1 MKWIIFFTALL
12 IGVPVGIVLSAR
24 YRKFEYFI
32 LFLIVFFTAQNIDI
46 NFVSREWIRGTS
58 RGFSI
63 GLIDLAIMIFFALVM
78 KRRNHHK
85 IKIIPPGTV
94 LYFLYFFFSAI
105 STFNSANALMSF
117 FELWNIFRMYLFYW
131 VMYNYLR
138 KYKNLS
144 LIMKFIAVVVLFIS
158 FTVIK
163 QKYLGGIHRP
173 PGPFP
178 HPNSLVMYLNI
189 FNTLVFAYLLNV
201 KSSNLFYWLTVFALG
216 TFSLVSTLSR
226 AGMGVYFI
234 AVPIVLLLSYRQG
247 FTTKKF
253 KATTLMVL
261 VGSIGLIMVMDT
273 LIERYV
279 RAPER
284 SGETRVELAVAAK
297 KMANDK
303 LFGIGLNNFGIKI
316 KPPYEYNSHM
326 EYDRDNPDDASNL
339 ILVETVY
346 MMIAAETGWH
356 NLIIFLIFL
365 GQFYVI
371 NLRNLGRYKKSVY
384 SYVPI
389 GLLGGLTAIYL
400 ESTLEW
406 VLKQTNNSYQLMLVF
421 AIIGMMAREYKR
433 KQTTKKVRQK

>member
-12 IGVPVGIVLSAR
+12 IGVPVGIVLSDR
-24 YRKFEYFI
+24 YRKFEYFV

-63 GLIDLAIMIFFALVM
+63 GLIDLATMIFFALVI
-78 KRRNHHK
+78 KRKNHHK

-105 STFNSANALMSF
+105 SIFNSANALMSF

-138 KYKNLS
+138 NYKNLS
-144 LIMKFIAVVVLFIS
+144 LIMKFISVVVLFIS

-163 QKYLGGIHRP
+163 QKYLGGLYRP

-201 KSSNLFYWLTVFALG
+201 KSSNIFYWLTVFALG
-216 TFSLVSTLSR
+216 SFSLVSTLSR
-226 AGMGVYFI
+226 AGMAVYFI
-234 AVPIVLLLSYRQG
+234 AVAIILLLSYCQG
-247 FTTKKF
+247 FSTKKLIV
-253 KATTLMVL
+253 TTLMVL
-261 VGSIGLIMVMDT
+261 VGTFGLIMVMDT
-273 LIERYV
+273 LIERFV
-279 RAPER
+279 NAPER
-284 SGETRVELAVAAK
+284 SGETRVELALAAK

-326 EYDRDNPDDASNL
+326 EYDRDNPEDSSNL

-356 NLIIFLIFL
+356 NLIIFLLFL
-365 GQFYVI
+365 GQFYII
-371 NLRNLGRYKKSVY
+371 NLGNLGRYKKSVY
-384 SYVPI
+384 SYLPI

-421 AIIGMMAREYKR
+421 AIIGMMARKYKR
-433 KQTTKKVRQK
+433 KQLIQKVRQK